1 MVSDFMDALVDLLPE
16 HNSLKDVNNPLRR
29 VLDRSVGEW
38 FDRHSIQD
46 LYDNLF
52 LMNSSGGYLDC
63 HGRDYG
69 VYRQL
74 GEDDDAYRERIVQ
87 EKLDH
92 LTPEYLLELY
102 GLNLYVYVND
112 FDVSDNTLTSDNPYI
127 NQYGYMSMASD
138 EIKAILNSKFILDGG
153 VNWL

>member
-1 MVSDFMDALVDLLPE
+1 MDLLPE
-16 HNSLKDVNNPLRR
+16 HNSLKKPDNPLRR
-29 VLDRSVGEW
+29 VLDLSVGEW
-38 FDRHSIQD
+38 FDNHSIQA

-52 LMNSSGGYLDC
+52 LMSAVGGYLDC

-74 GEDDDAYRERIVQ
+74 NESDDSYRERIVQ

-102 GLNLYVYVND
+102 GLTLYVYVASFDATDND
-112 FDVSDNTLTSDNPYI
+112 LTSDNPYI
-127 NQYGYMSMASD
+127 NRYGYMSEASN
-138 EIKAILNSKFILDGG
+138 EIKSILNNKFILDGG
-153 VNWL
+153 VTWL

>member
-1 MVSDFMDALVDLLPE
+1 MSDFLDALVDLLPE
-16 HNSLKDVNNPLRR
+16 HNSLKKPDNPLRR
-29 VLDRSVGEW
+29 VLDLSVGEW
-38 FDRHSIQD
+38 FDNHSIQA

-52 LMNSSGGYLDC
+52 LMSAVGGYLDC

-74 GEDDDAYRERIVQ
+74 NESDDSYRERIVQ

-102 GLNLYVYVND
+102 GLTLYVYVAS
-112 FDVSDNTLTSDNPYI
+112 FDVSDNDLTSDNPYI
-127 NQYGYMSMASD
+127 NRYGYMSEASN
-138 EIKAILNSKFILDGG
+138 EIKSILNNKFILDGG
-153 VNWL
+153 VTWL

>member
-1 MVSDFMDALVDLLPE
+1 MSDFLDALVDLLPE
-16 HNSLKDVNNPLRR
+16 HNSLKKSQNQLRR
-29 VLDRSVGEW
+29 VLDLSVGEW

-52 LMNSSGGYLDC
+52 LMNSTGGYLDC

-74 GEDDDAYRERIVQ
+74 NESDDAYRERIVQ

-92 LTPEYLLELY
+92 LTPKYLLELY

-112 FDVSDNTLTSDNPYI
+112 FDVEDNTLTSDNPYI
-127 NQYGYMSMASD
+127 NNVGYMSEASN
-138 EIKAILNSKFILDGG
+138 EIKSILNGKFILDGE
-153 VNWL
+153 VTWL